1 MLNLHLCVRAGPVS
15 SVSSENFACEVF
27 LPVIHVL
34 MVGGIHQTQS
44 IEDSGKGIEASSI
57 LAKFVKISTV
67 WLAQSSSG
75 KRAMSDGP
83 KLEVSR

>member
-1 MLNLHLCVRAGPVS
+1 MSN
-15 SVSSENFACEVF
+15 ENFACEVF
-27 LPVIHVL
+27 LVIHVL
-34 MVGGIHQTQS
+34 MVGGLHQTQS
-44 IEDSGKGIEASSI
+44 IEDSGKGIEVSSI
-57 LAKFVKISTV
+57 LAKFVKISSV